1 MKMKYF
7 SGVDC
12 IEELKAQYR
21 KLAMK
26 FHPDRGGSN
35 QAMQE
40 INAEY
45 SALFEKYK
53 NIHAGKNSETGKRET
68 YTAKEETKECPADF
82 IEIVSALLGMDGL
95 TVELCGRWL
104 WIGGETMK
112 HKENLKKIGCKWS
125 STKKLWSWHFPEE
138 SASPFKR
145 KSWNMEKIRS
155 TFGSEDYTG
164 TAAKEEHKKNP
175 AMRPAI
181 A

>member
-1 MKMKYF
+1 MNRIKYF

-26 FHPDRGGSN
+26 HHPDRGGTKE
-35 QAMQE
+35 AMQD

-45 SALFEKYK
+45 SELFARYK
-53 NIHAGKNSETGKRET
+53 DIHAGTNKETGKRET
-68 YTAKEETKECPADF
+68 YTAKEETSEAPDEF
-82 IEIVSALLGMDGL
+82 INVISELLKMDGL

-112 HKENLKKIGCKWS
+112 HKDKLKELGCRWS
-125 STKKLWSWHFPEE
+125 SAKKLWSFHHQDAQVTPY
-138 SASPFKR
+138 KR
-145 KSWNMEKIRS
+145 HTWSMERIRMQ
-155 TFGSEDYTG
+155 FGSEDYTG
-164 TAAKEEHKKNP
+164 SAPKQEQRTGNARA
-175 AMRPAI
+175 AI